1 MPLLPL
7 LRLPPLCIPLSFS
20 RCSVSRCSVSD
31 RPPRSSRQEA
41 LEDEDPEDN
50 FQELCVFALGFSRN
64 LKNTGAAAPAELKG
78 AIAASLAEYWDIKTD
93 SPGEG
98 LREGGV
104 PGLKGGMEALLAGPL
119 AAPEAEPEPEPE
131 DDGEAPADE
140 ADAARAARLAR
151 QQARPANLGEMSL
164 QEAVTYMWDVLDKP
178 DRVEWGE
185 EGFTLDL
192 QNKGRYGKDRCA
204 APLFT
209 TVNLEHPFWA
219 HPVTKAFIDLL
230 DNYERETGKREV
242 VTRGEKK
249 EMADFMDALCQT
261 SVIQFLFHYLKVHG
275 KDPRCKKLRTIYDLS
290 SLLYDLWLAPYRR
303 AAAND
308 SSGFEHVFVGEEK
321 RGKITGLHNWVQY
334 YLEEKAGNIDYLGW
348 AGKQDSDYSDDVNLV
363 TVKFSWEDDDDD
375 TPETELKPMSTI
387 LCGSTVQFEM
397 AVLSLAFLCG
407 EPNGDNELT
416 LGSEEV
422 KITCYSQR
430 QRCEAPS
437 RSHVSGRFPPRAFP

>member
-1 MPLLPL
+1 MSAWGVEGKLRSFLQFAIDKLDGACVRSLPLLLLCLLPL
-7 LRLPPLCIPLSFS
+7 LRLPLRLDASLT
-20 RCSVSRCSVSD
+20 
-31 RPPRSSRQEA
+31 PRSAASRQEA

-78 AIAASLAEYWDIKTD
+78 AIAASLAEFWDIKTD

-98 LREGGV
+98 LREAGV

-151 QQARPANLGEMSL
+151 QQARPANLGDMSL

-261 SVIQFLFHYLKVHG
+261 PVIQFLFNYLKVHG

-308 SSGFEHVFVGEEK
+308 SSGFEHVSPAAPFVFSPVGS
-321 RGKITGLHNWVQY
+321 RSGCTGLRGRG
-334 YLEEKAGNIDYLGW
+334 E
-348 AGKQDSDYSDDVNLV
+348 AGKDHGLAQLGA
-363 TVKFSWEDDDDD
+363 
-375 TPETELKPMSTI
+375 I
-387 LCGSTVQFEM
+387 LPGGEGGEHRLPRLGGQAGLGLLGRREPRHGQVQ
-397 AVLSLAFLCG
+397 
-407 EPNGDNELT
+407 
-416 LGSEEV
+416 LG
-422 KITCYSQR
+422 
-430 QRCEAPS
+430 
-437 RSHVSGRFPPRAFP
+437 GRRR